1 MSFLNDERF
10 YQNNFYQNFNGS
22 LFGDINFYISCI
34 ISMGCNGV
42 LIKVVKK
49 IKSYKAPV
57 KYSMY
62 SMALLR
68 IMFSVSMALTCPLL
82 PYCPQIFP
90 ARTSFDPTKSQRFQ
104 SILYSRNANSLYIM
118 KNGINFPNSIGYVFL
133 SLFVAFMVMSCSGP
147 ALQYLQVSYLLSL
160 NHTKDTKK
168 YITVV
173 PIFVVITS
181 LALIFFGYIPPF
193 YKIRISSLVRKILE
207 EQGDTPFLIITVR
220 LVSFI
225 YTIIIYQRL
234 KED

>member
-1 MSFLNDERF
+1 
-10 YQNNFYQNFNGS
+10 
-22 LFGDINFYISCI
+22 
-34 ISMGCNGV
+34 MGCNGV

-68 IMFSVSMALTCPLL
+68 ILFSVSMALTCP
-82 PYCPQIFP
+82 
-90 ARTSFDPTKSQRFQ
+90 

-118 KNGINFPNSIGYVFL
+118 KNGVNFPNSIGYVFL

-168 YITVV
+168 YITAV

-220 LVSFI
+220 L
-225 YTIIIYQRL
+225 III
-234 KED
+234 